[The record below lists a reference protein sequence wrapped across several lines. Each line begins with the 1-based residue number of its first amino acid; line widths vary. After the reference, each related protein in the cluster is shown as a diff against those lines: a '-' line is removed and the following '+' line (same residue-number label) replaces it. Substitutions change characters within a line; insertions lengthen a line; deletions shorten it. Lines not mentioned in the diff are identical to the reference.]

1 LNREEILTFAV
12 NFDKRTFCTMSE
24 TLIDTLNAVA
34 LAKQDLLKN
43 AQNETEYQSVLNRL
57 DAKQLKD
64 LQKQFWDFL
73 IEESQTAKKPIS
85 RGDILSRLE
94 PTAKYQQRARCK
106 EPEGYCTISMCVR
119 INPKCAVTRISEI
132 MLAIRP
138 LVVSLI
144 DERPG
149 LRDGVKHLP
158 TPTSVS
164 EPAPDTASQA
174 TLVEEEPTVRRERV
188 QEVISDDMRQRFQ
201 KYKEQLGRM
210 IETEGLEHA
219 ILMSEG
225 GTILVHASSKPHE
238 LEKLSM
244 IVGDEIFAVI
254 EQGEA
259 ATLSGLLSVIKEYSE
274 GVVAIRSIGEKL
286 YLVGVSRIVL
296 PAKIHSLMVKLGTE
310 LSKEVSN
317 T

>member
-1 LNREEILTFAV
+1 
-12 NFDKRTFCTMSE
+12 MS
-24 TLIDTLNAVA
+24 DTLNAIER
-34 LAKQDLLKN
+34 AKQTLLKSVR
-43 AQNETEYQSVLNRL
+43 NEAEYKSVLSRL

-64 LQKQFWDFL
+64 LQKQCWDFL
-73 IEESQTAKKPIS
+73 IEESQTTKKPIS

-138 LVVSLI
+138 LIISLL
-144 DERPG
+144 DERPE
-149 LRDGVKHLP
+149 LLHEFKPAEVAP
-158 TPTSVS
+158 VISEPIPAAVS
-164 EPAPDTASQA
+164 ESA
-174 TLVEEEPTVRRERV
+174 VIEEVPLVRRERV
-188 QEVISDDMRQRFQ
+188 PEVISDDMRQKFQ
-201 KYKEQLGRM
+201 KYKEPLGRM

-225 GTILVHASSKPHE
+225 GTILVHASSKPQE
-238 LEKLSM
+238 LEKLSA
-244 IVGDEIFAVI
+244 IVGDEIYAVT

-259 ATLSGLLSVIKEYSE
+259 ANLKGLLTVTKEYSDC
-274 GVVAIRSIGEKL
+274 VVAIRSIGQKL

-296 PAKIHSLMVKLGTE
+296 PARIHSLIVKLGTE
-310 LSKEVSN
+310 LSKEIS
-317 T
+317 TI

>member
-1 LNREEILTFAV
+1 
-12 NFDKRTFCTMSE
+12 MS
-24 TLIDTLNAVA
+24 DTLGEPFNAVV
-34 LAKQDLLKN
+34 LAKHDLLKY
-43 AQNETEYQSVLNRL
+43 AQNEEEYKSVLSRL
-57 DAKQLKD
+57 DAKQLKEI
-64 LQKQFWDFL
+64 QKQYWDFL
-73 IEESQTAKKPIS
+73 IEQSQSTKKPIS
-85 RGDILSRLE
+85 RGDILACLE

-138 LVVSLI
+138 LVVSLLN
-144 DERPG
+144 ERPE
-149 LRDGVKHLP
+149 LRQFFN
-158 TPTSVS
+158 PTSSGSVAEAVS
-164 EPAPDTASQA
+164 DVPQTNINEPAF
-174 TLVEEEPTVRRERV
+174 VEEAPLVRRERV
-188 QEVISDDMRQRFQ
+188 PEVIPDAMRQKFQ
-201 KYKEQLGRM
+201 KYKEHLGRM
-210 IETEGLEHA
+210 IESEGLEHA

-238 LEKLSM
+238 LEKLSA
-244 IVGDEIFAVI
+244 IAGDEIFAVT

-259 ATLSGLLSVIKEYSE
+259 AHLHRLLTVTKEYSE

>member
-1 LNREEILTFAV
+1 
-12 NFDKRTFCTMSE
+12 MSN
-24 TLIDTLNAVA
+24 TLNTIEI
-34 LAKQDLLKN
+34 AKDLLES
-43 AQNETEYQSVLNRL
+43 AHNEAEYKSVLSRL
-57 DAKQLKD
+57 DAKQLKEI
-64 LQKQFWDFL
+64 QKQYWNFL
-73 IEESQTAKKPIS
+73 IEESQTAKTPIS

-138 LVVSLI
+138 LIVNLLN
-144 DERPG
+144 ERPE
-149 LRDGVKHLP
+149 LRQHFKFKPVAEPFVSDT
-158 TPTSVS
+158 TPS
-164 EPAPDTASQA
+164 PAFS
-174 TLVEEEPTVRRERV
+174 TLSEEPPIEEKPLVRRERV
-188 QEVISDDMRQRFQ
+188 PEVIPDEMRQKFQ
-201 KYKEQLGRM
+201 KYRETLGRM
-210 IETEGLEHA
+210 VETEGLEHA

-225 GTILVHASSKPHE
+225 GTILVHASSKPQK
-238 LEKLSM
+238 LAKLSA
-244 IVGDEIFAVI
+244 IVGNEIYAVT

-259 ATLSGLLSVIKEYSE
+259 AHLKGLLTVTKEYSD
-274 GVVAIRSIGEKL
+274 GVVAIRSIGQKL

-296 PAKIHSLMVKLGTE
+296 PARIHSLIIKLGTE

>member
-1 LNREEILTFAV
+1 
-12 NFDKRTFCTMSE
+12 MSE
-24 TLIDTLNAVA
+24 TLDAVV

-43 AQNETEYQSVLNRL
+43 AHNEAEYKSVLTRL

-64 LQKQFWDFL
+64 LQKQYWDFL
-73 IEESQTAKKPIS
+73 IEESQTTKKPIS

-138 LVVSLI
+138 LIVSLLN
-144 DERPG
+144 ERPE
-149 LRDGVKHLP
+149 LLDRFNPVP
-158 TPTSVS
+158 MATSVS
-164 EPAPDTASQA
+164 QTLPEVSSQPTFLEEAP
-174 TLVEEEPTVRRERV
+174 LVRRERV
-188 QEVISDDMRQRFQ
+188 PEVISDAIRQKFQ
-201 KYKEQLGRM
+201 KYKETLGRM
-210 IETEGLEHA
+210 VETEGLEHA

-225 GTILVHASSKPHE
+225 GTILVHASSRPHE
-238 LEKLSM
+238 LETLSA
-244 IVGDEIFAVI
+244 IVGNEIFAVT

-259 ATLSGLLSVIKEYSE
+259 ANLNRLLSVIKEYSE

-286 YLVGVSRIVL
+286 YLVGVSRIIL

-310 LSKEVSN
+310 LSREVSKP
-317 T
+317 

>member
-1 LNREEILTFAV
+1 
-12 NFDKRTFCTMSE
+12 MS
-24 TLIDTLNAVA
+24 DTLDAVA
-34 LAKQDLLKN
+34 LAKQALLENAKN
-43 AQNETEYQSVLNRL
+43 EAEYKSVLSRL

-64 LQKQFWDFL
+64 LQKQYWDFL

-85 RGDILSRLE
+85 RGDILARLE

-138 LVVSLI
+138 LVVNLLN
-144 DERPG
+144 ERPE
-149 LRDGVKHLP
+149 LRQGFKATETAPMISEP
-158 TPTSVS
+158 TPAAMS
-164 EPAPDTASQA
+164 EPVVIEEAP
-174 TLVEEEPTVRRERV
+174 LVRRERV
-188 QEVISDDMRQRFQ
+188 PEVIPDETRQRFQ

-225 GTILVHASSKPHE
+225 GTILVHASSRPHE
-238 LEKLSM
+238 LERLST

-259 ATLSGLLSVIKEYSE
+259 ASLNRLLSVIKEYSE
-274 GVVAIRSIGEKL
+274 GVVAIRSIGKKL

-296 PAKIHSLMVKLGTE
+296 PAKIHSLMVKLSSE
-310 LSKEVSN
+310 LSKEISN

>member
-1 LNREEILTFAV
+1 
-12 NFDKRTFCTMSE
+12 MSE
-24 TLIDTLNAVA
+24 TLDAVA

-43 AQNETEYQSVLNRL
+43 AQNEAEYKSILNRL

-64 LQKQFWDFL
+64 LQKQYWDFL
-73 IEESQTAKKPIS
+73 ITESQSTKKPIS

-94 PTAKYQQRARCK
+94 PTAKYQRRARCK

-138 LVVSLI
+138 LIISLLE
-144 DERPG
+144 ERPE
-149 LRDGVKHLP
+149 LLQEFKP
-158 TPTSVS
+158 PETTPALAGKS
-164 EPAPDTASQA
+164 A
-174 TLVEEEPTVRRERV
+174 LVEETPVVRRERV
-188 QEVISDDMRQRFQ
+188 PEVIPDEVRQKFQ
-201 KYKEQLGRM
+201 KYRDALGRM
-210 IETEGLEHA
+210 VETEGLEHA

-225 GTILVHASSKPHE
+225 GTILVHASSKPRE
-238 LEKLSM
+238 LEKLSE
-244 IVGDEIFAVI
+244 IVGDEIFAVT

-259 ATLSGLLSVIKEYSE
+259 ANLNGLLSVTKEYSD

-296 PAKIHSLMVKLGTE
+296 PAKIHSLMVKLGNE
-310 LSKEVSN
+310 LSKAISKP
-317 T
+317 

>member
-1 LNREEILTFAV
+1 
-12 NFDKRTFCTMSE
+12 MSD
-24 TLIDTLNAVA
+24 TLGETLNAVV
-34 LAKQDLLKN
+34 LAKHDLLKH
-43 AQNETEYQSVLNRL
+43 AQNEEEYKSVLNRL

-64 LQKQFWDFL
+64 LQKQYWDFL
-73 IEESQTAKKPIS
+73 LEESQTTKKPIS
-85 RGDILSRLE
+85 RGDILACLE

-138 LVVSLI
+138 LIVSLLN
-144 DERPG
+144 ERPE
-149 LRDGVKHLP
+149 LRQSFNPSEVAPALSEP
-158 TPTSVS
+158 PSAVS
-164 EPAPDTASQA
+164 EPAF
-174 TLVEEEPTVRRERV
+174 VEEKPLVRRERV
-188 QEVISDDMRQRFQ
+188 PEVIPDEVRQKFQ
-201 KYKEQLGRM
+201 KYKEHLGRM

-238 LEKLSM
+238 LEKLSAT
-244 IVGDEIFAVI
+244 VGDEIFAVT

-259 ATLSGLLSVIKEYSE
+259 ANLKGLLSVIKEYSE

-296 PAKIHSLMVKLGTE
+296 PAKIHSLMIKLGTE
-310 LSKEVSN
+310 LSREVLN

>member
-1 LNREEILTFAV
+1 
-12 NFDKRTFCTMSE
+12 MS
-24 TLIDTLNAVA
+24 DTLYAVQF
-34 LAKQDLLKN
+34 AKQALLDSVE
-43 AQNETEYQSVLNRL
+43 NEAEYKSVLSRL
-57 DAKQLKD
+57 NAKQLKEI
-64 LQKQFWDFL
+64 QKQYWDFL
-73 IEESQTAKKPIS
+73 IEESQSTKKPIS
-85 RGDILSRLE
+85 RGDILACLE

-138 LVVSLI
+138 LIVSLLN
-144 DERPG
+144 ERPE
-149 LRDGVKHLP
+149 LRQSFKPSEVAPALSEPVPD
-158 TPTSVS
+158 VS
-164 EPAPDTASQA
+164 EPAF
-174 TLVEEEPTVRRERV
+174 VEEAPLVRRERV
-188 QEVISDDMRQRFQ
+188 PEVIPDEMRQKFQ
-201 KYKEQLGRM
+201 KYREHLGRM

-238 LEKLSM
+238 LEKLSAT
-244 IVGDEIFAVI
+244 VGDEIFAVT

-259 ATLSGLLSVIKEYSE
+259 ANLNGLLSVIKEYSE

-296 PAKIHSLMVKLGTE
+296 PAKIHSLMIKLGTE

>member
-1 LNREEILTFAV
+1 MSN
-12 NFDKRTFCTMSE
+12 TMSE
-24 TLIDTLNAVA
+24 ALDAVS
-34 LAKQDLLKN
+34 LAKQDLLKS
-43 AQNETEYQSVLNRL
+43 AQNETQYQSVLNRL
-57 DAKQLKD
+57 NAKQLKD

-94 PTAKYQQRARCK
+94 PTAKYQRRARCK

-138 LVVSLI
+138 LIVSLI
-144 DERPG
+144 NERPE

-164 EPAPDTASQA
+164 ELAPDTASQA
-174 TLVEEEPTVRRERV
+174 ALVEQEPTVRRERV
-188 QEVISDDMRQRFQ
+188 QEVISDDMRQKFQKKFQ

-210 IETEGLEHA
+210 IEMEGLEHA

-238 LEKLSM
+238 LEKLSR

-259 ATLSGLLSVIKEYSE
+259 ATLRGLLSVIKEYSE

>member
-1 LNREEILTFAV
+1 
-12 NFDKRTFCTMSE
+12 MSDTPGE
-24 TLIDTLNAVA
+24 TLNTVA
-34 LAKQDLLKN
+34 LAKHDLLKH
-43 AQNETEYQSVLNRL
+43 AQNEEEYKSVLNHL

-64 LQKQFWDFL
+64 LQKQYWDFL
-73 IEESQTAKKPIS
+73 IEESQTTKKPIS
-85 RGDILSRLE
+85 RGDILACLE

-138 LVVSLI
+138 LVVSLLN
-144 DERPG
+144 ERPE
-149 LRDGVKHLP
+149 LRQSFKPSEVASALSEP
-158 TPTSVS
+158 APAVS
-164 EPAPDTASQA
+164 EPAFVA
-174 TLVEEEPTVRRERV
+174 VEEEPLVRRERV
-188 QEVISDDMRQRFQ
+188 PEVIPDEMRQKFQ
-201 KYKEQLGRM
+201 KYKEHLGRM

-238 LEKLSM
+238 LEKLSKT
-244 IVGDEIFAVI
+244 VGDEIFAVT

-259 ATLSGLLSVIKEYSE
+259 AHLHRLLTVTKEYSE

-296 PAKIHSLMVKLGTE
+296 PAKIHSLMIKLGNE

>member
-1 LNREEILTFAV
+1 
-12 NFDKRTFCTMSE
+12 MSE
-24 TLIDTLNAVA
+24 TLNVVT
-34 LAKQDLLKN
+34 LAKQDLLKSVE
-43 AQNETEYQSVLNRL
+43 NEAEYKSVLNRL

-64 LQKQFWDFL
+64 LQKQYWDFL
-73 IEESQTAKKPIS
+73 IEESQTTKKPIS

-138 LVVSLI
+138 LIISLLE
-144 DERPG
+144 ERPE
-149 LRDGVKHLP
+149 LRQGFKP
-158 TPTSVS
+158 S
-164 EPAPDTASQA
+164 EPAPALSESKPVAASEPA
-174 TLVEEEPTVRRERV
+174 FVEEVPLVHRERV
-188 QEVISDDMRQRFQ
+188 PEVISDTVRQKFQ

-225 GTILVHASSKPHE
+225 GTILVHASSRPHE
-238 LEKLSM
+238 LEKLSA
-244 IVGDEIFAVI
+244 IVGDEIFAVT

-259 ATLSGLLSVIKEYSE
+259 ANLTGLLSVIKEYSE

-296 PAKIHSLMVKLGTE
+296 PAKIHSLMIKLGTE
-310 LSKEVSN
+310 LSREVSN

>member
-1 LNREEILTFAV
+1 
-12 NFDKRTFCTMSE
+12 MS
-24 TLIDTLNAVA
+24 DTLDAVQF
-34 LAKQDLLKN
+34 AKQALLDSVE
-43 AQNETEYQSVLNRL
+43 NEAEYKSVLSRL

-64 LQKQFWDFL
+64 LQKQYWDFL
-73 IEESQTAKKPIS
+73 IEESQTTKKPIS
-85 RGDILSRLE
+85 RGDILACLE

-119 INPKCAVTRISEI
+119 INPQCAKTRISEI

-138 LVVSLI
+138 LIVSLLN
-144 DERPG
+144 ERPE
-149 LRDGVKHLP
+149 LRQHFKPPEVAPALSAP
-158 TPTSVS
+158 MPNVLS
-164 EPAPDTASQA
+164 EP
-174 TLVEEEPTVRRERV
+174 TLLEEKPLVRRERV
-188 QEVISDDMRQRFQ
+188 PEVIPDTVRQKFQ
-201 KYKEQLGRM
+201 KYKEHLGRM

-238 LEKLSM
+238 LEKLSAT
-244 IVGDEIFAVI
+244 VGDEIFAVT

-259 ATLSGLLSVIKEYSE
+259 AHLHHLLTVTKEYSE
-274 GVVAIRSIGEKL
+274 GVVAIRSIGKKL

-296 PAKIHSLMVKLGTE
+296 PARIHSLIIKLGNE
-310 LSKEVSN
+310 LSEEVSN